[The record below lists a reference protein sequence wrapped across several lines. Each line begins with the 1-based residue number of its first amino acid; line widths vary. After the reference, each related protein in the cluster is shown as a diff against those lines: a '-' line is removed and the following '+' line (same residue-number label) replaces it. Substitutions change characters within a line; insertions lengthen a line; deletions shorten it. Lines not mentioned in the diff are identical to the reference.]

1 MPARQIN
8 ASDTLLV
15 IDAIES
21 ASARELDVLS
31 DIHRAIIGRIAT
43 SSADSHKTKLQDSN
57 ASILA
62 SIARRE
68 RGGDTS
74 TASVNRSQLHDLR
87 NISGELK
94 ISISPEI
101 LQIGDSGNQK
111 SSFGRVFPQESV
123 AAASFGEINS
133 KLQSISSIVQPE
145 SIGGTSNLTGMA
157 GGATENHHFV
167 IGNTARKWQ
176 LNDGYDRLNKN
187 KKQTDNGVT
196 GPRDS
201 SGRFVSRDKVE
212 AGTEKKKDDQ
222 EKSLIKR
229 LSAFFSNKS
238 GDGST
243 GEVAGMAAGGVLYSA
258 GKEAAGLVGGVNS
271 SVVSLKE
278 WRDKRKER
286 ASAISGEPLRFP
298 GMASASAPT
307 KSQQAYSSNT
317 TNKVVSVLTSQQEQL
332 AKSDE
337 EIIRILGD
345 IRDKSSKGAGGGR
358 GIIGSILSALGGR
371 AIGRA
376 LGSRIMSGIAMALGG
391 GALVKLFKRL
401 AGVGPG
407 STTSRGGRGRSS
419 AGGTPDKAKPR
430 TKAGRPKAKG
440 GKLAKIAAGA
450 GGLAAGTY
458 GAIKGVFSGGAN
470 DDAAEIDKPEPK
482 KKEPKRRKSSRSKR
496 GRARARITTATRV
509 PAGAAATTAAKVST
523 GVAAGAAGAAGVAAT
538 TAAKTATG
546 AAAAGTSTAAA
557 KAATTA
563 AQAPAS
569 AAATTAAKVA
579 TESTGKAAGEKLAG
593 KAAGKLAAKGALK
606 AIPII
611 GTVIG
616 AGLDAADGYAD
627 EEAQRSTFKL
637 ADDQKVSGRHKTEYA
652 AANIV
657 DMGGLVSGASG
668 LLADGARAVGLDGVA
683 ESLTFSTSDIAQAI
697 DTRVSEI
704 DKSIDNGINSVK
716 SFFDPGKDGQVIDAI
731 RAGANKTADAVKELD
746 KSLKGMFSGPGGE
759 NPAQGE
765 QPAVQGVVAPVQGV
779 GSAVSTVPQIKVP
792 QTNNVSN
799 DLNIGGA
806 NARNRT
812 FRNNNFGNLQFV
824 GQEGA
829 ELEAPN
835 AKGEQRFAKFDSP
848 EEGFRA
854 LANQLSSY
862 AEGTSKAVG
871 YQKLDT
877 VRGIITKFA
886 PKDENDTEGYIKQLS
901 KTLGV
906 RESDRLDLA
915 NADVMT
921 KVMRQ
926 VATIEGG
933 APQVSDEFIKNA
945 IGQRSGRKWVGEFN
959 PETLG
964 KINEKRQA
972 EGLAAISHKD
982 QFSRPEKRSVGS
994 RTSELVSE
1002 VAGAAVSGYDTA
1014 TTYLG
1019 ELAGKSDSALTD
1031 LFNVDGLAV
1040 VAPDRGLTLPVGA
1053 KLPPGLQ
1060 TASKAPDAIGA
1071 LQRKQQTTSYDSAP
1085 GVAAGIGERQPPV
1098 VDGTRS
1104 LPMGVVPYS
1113 SVKKVQKVQ
1122 PGGQGTPQNIADAGG
1137 SSWWD
1142 GFSDVVFESSK
1153 TALEGTAR
1161 NVLQSVGV
1169 DIDNPLGS
1177 FAATAGDTVGGGVSS
1192 VVSELMANTPLS
1204 FLSDTVSGMLGEKSN
1219 SLTQQAIGAFQ
1230 STPPPVVPNLAAS
1243 GVAPVYQ
1250 RDNESRNSDDSIASL
1265 LERIAKGV
1273 EKQLNM
1279 KPETK
1284 ETSGNVNAT
1293 THSPQ
1298 PVPRAEVPVEISDS
1312 ALERLF
1318 G

>member
-21 ASARELDVLS
+21 ASAKELDVLS
-31 DIHRAIIGRIAT
+31 DIHRAIIGRTAT

-74 TASVNRSQLHDLR
+74 TVSANRSQLHDLR
-87 NISGELK
+87 NTSGELK
-94 ISISPEI
+94 ISISPEV

-111 SSFGRVFPQESV
+111 TSFSRVFPQKSV
-123 AAASFGEINS
+123 AAAGFGEFNS
-133 KLQSISSIVQPE
+133 KLQSISSIVQPK

-176 LNDGYDRLNKN
+176 LNDGSDRLNRN

-196 GPRDS
+196 GSRDS

-286 ASAISGEPLRFP
+286 ASAISGEPIRFP
-298 GMASASAPT
+298 GMASANAPT

-419 AGGTPDKAKPR
+419 AGGTQDKAKPR

-458 GAIKGVFSGGAN
+458 GAIKGVFGGGAN

-523 GVAAGAAGAAGVAAT
+523 GVAAGAAGVAAT

-569 AAATTAAKVA
+569 AAATKVA

-616 AGLDAADGYAD
+616 AGLDAADGYTD

-637 ADDQKVSGRHKTEYA
+637 AEGQKVSGRHKTEYA

-668 LLADGARAVGLDGVA
+668 LLADGARAIGLDGVA
-683 ESLTFSTSDIAQAI
+683 ESLTFNTSDIAQAI
-697 DTRVSEI
+697 DTRVSE
-704 DKSIDNGINSVK
+704 IDNGINSVK
-716 SFFDPGKDGQVIDAI
+716 SFFDPGKDGQVVDAI
-731 RAGANKTADAVKELD
+731 RVGANKTADAVKELD
-746 KSLKGMFSGPGGE
+746 KSLKGMFSFSGPGGE

-765 QPAVQGVVAPVQGV
+765 QPAVQGVAAPVQGV
-779 GSAVSTVPQIKVP
+779 GSAVSSVPQIKVP
-792 QTNNVSN
+792 PKNNVSN

-877 VRGIITKFA
+877 VRGIITRFA
-886 PKDENDTEGYIKQLS
+886 PEGENDTEGYIKQLS

-906 RESDRLDLA
+906 RESDRLDLG

-926 VATIEGG
+926 IATVEGG
-933 APQVSDEFIKNA
+933 APQVSDEFIKTA
-945 IGQRSGRKWVGEFN
+945 IGERSGRKWVGEFN
-959 PETLG
+959 SETLG

-982 QFSRPEKRSVGS
+982 QFSRPEKRPAGS
-994 RTSELVSE
+994 RTSELVSAVGAGVNE

-1014 TTYLG
+1014 ATYLG
-1019 ELAGKSDSALTD
+1019 ELGGKSDAALTD
-1031 LFNVDGLAV
+1031 LFNVEGLSV

-1071 LQRKQQTTSYDSAP
+1071 LQGKQQTTSYDSAP
-1085 GVAAGIGERQPPV
+1085 GVGIGERQPSV

-1113 SVKKVQKVQ
+1113 SVKKVQKIQ
-1122 PGGQGTPQNIADAGG
+1122 PGGQGTPQNIVDAGS

-1142 GFSDVVFESSK
+1142 GFSDVVIESSK

-1192 VVSELMANTPLS
+1192 VVSGLMANTPLS

-1279 KPETK
+1279 KPEAK
-1284 ETSGNVNAT
+1284 ETSVNVNAT